1 MIDTFKNLASQP
13 NTLGGFLGKAH
24 LLHINQRIQTMT
36 DSQIKLTDSI
46 KAMALANYEVGGHY
60 IVECLNDD
68 DILERFDSIEDAK
81 QFMEVKDEM
90 QREIE
95 STIW

>member
-1 MIDTFKNLASQP
+1 
-13 NTLGGFLGKAH
+13 
-24 LLHINQRIQTMT
+24 MT